1 MRQVGPKMRILLIF
15 IGACKEDQCQ
25 QGSLQVVYH
34 FATSVIQAQQE
45 RDTWNEQLQIT
56 VEPQV

>member
-1 MRQVGPKMRILLIF
+1 MRIPMIF

-25 QGSLQVVYH
+25 QGSLQVVVYH

-56 VEPQV
+56 IEPQV